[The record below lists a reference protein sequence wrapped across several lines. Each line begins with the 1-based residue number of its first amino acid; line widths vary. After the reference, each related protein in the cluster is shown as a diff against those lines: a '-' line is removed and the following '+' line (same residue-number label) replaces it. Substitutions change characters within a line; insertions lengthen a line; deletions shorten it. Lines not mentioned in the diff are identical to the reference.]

1 MWQSEGLAMTLGLG
15 LVLCAP
21 ANTSAAEEDVVS
33 YSVMGTVTVEVEVPT
48 RTAPPPQDPVRV
60 IVADGQIHTLERV
73 FFVSGGAEVRSL
85 SLPTLDAVAVV
96 MITAPHIRVLRIE
109 AHTDTVAG
117 DNLGLSQRRA
127 EWVRAYLVKKG
138 VAAERL
144 VAAGFGD
151 TRPIAPNDTVEGRQ
165 QHRRVE
171 FIIGS

>member
-1 MWQSEGLAMTLGLG
+1 M
-15 LVLCAP
+15 
-21 ANTSAAEEDVVS
+21 
-33 YSVMGTVTVEVEVPT
+33 
-48 RTAPPPQDPVRV
+48 
-60 IVADGQIHTLERV
+60 
-73 FFVSGGAEVRSL
+73 
-85 SLPTLDAVAVV
+85 PTLDAVAVV
-96 MITAPHIRVLRIE
+96 MLTAPHIQLLRIE

-117 DNLGLSQRRA
+117 DNRGLSQRRA

-151 TRPIAPNDTVEGRQ
+151 ARPIAPNDTVEGRQ